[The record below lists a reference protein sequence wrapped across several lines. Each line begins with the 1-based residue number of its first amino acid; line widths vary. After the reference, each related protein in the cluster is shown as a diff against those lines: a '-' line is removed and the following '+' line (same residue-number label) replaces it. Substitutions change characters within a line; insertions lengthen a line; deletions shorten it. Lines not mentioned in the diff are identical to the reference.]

1 MKGISALII
10 IGLILWAISRSVE
23 VAPPVME
30 KALTLYERYRMR
42 VPITEHAEE
51 EIRIFPQD
59 YV

>member
-10 IGLILWAISRSVE
+10 IGLILWAFSRSIE
-23 VAPPVME
+23 VAPPAIE
-30 KALTLYERYRMR
+30 KAATLYERYRMK
-42 VPITEHAEE
+42 VPITKHVEE